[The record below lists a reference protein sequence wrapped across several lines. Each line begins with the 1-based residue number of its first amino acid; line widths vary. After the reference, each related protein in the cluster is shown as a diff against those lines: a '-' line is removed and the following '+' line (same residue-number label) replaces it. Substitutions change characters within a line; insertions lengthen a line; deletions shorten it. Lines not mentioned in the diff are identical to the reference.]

1 MTCRNKLILSVG
13 ILGFLS
19 GIAGI
24 VLIVLDLPKIGA
36 GLSLGWMPAGIACI
50 EWRCRDPPS
59 RRTQSPLRGLS
70 DLPHMR
76 QGADKTGS
84 GNSGF
89 MGSEALPTPLDIRIN
104 IPPNSPG
111 GK

>member
-1 MTCRNKLILSVG
+1 MTLRNKLILSVG
-13 ILGFLS
+13 IFGFLS

-24 VLIVLDLPKIGA
+24 VLIVLDYPKIGA

-70 DLPHMR
+70 DR
-76 QGADKTGS
+76 VTGADKTGGDS
-84 GNSGF
+84 RIVDG
-89 MGSEALPTPLDIRIN
+89 EALPTPLDIRIN
-104 IPPNSPG
+104 IPAHSPG
-111 GK
+111 S